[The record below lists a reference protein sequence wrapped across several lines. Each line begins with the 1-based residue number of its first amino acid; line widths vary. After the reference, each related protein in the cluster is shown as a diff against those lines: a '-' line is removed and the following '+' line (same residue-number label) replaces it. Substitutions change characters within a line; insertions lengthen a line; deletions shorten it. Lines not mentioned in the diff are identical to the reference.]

1 MKAKDKANELGNKLY
16 QGSVFDYDK
25 EEHVGEKKKA
35 KKRAHV
41 CIDVFID
48 FLHRQTDKQTK
59 LKGVTPLEYWEQ
71 VKEEVHNL

>member
-25 EEHVGEKKKA
+25 EEHLEEKKKA
-35 KKRAHV
+35 KARANV

-59 LKGVTPLEYWEQ
+59 LKGVTSIEYWKE
-71 VKEEVHNL
+71 VKEELYHL